1 MRQANLGWRAR
12 VEAHHLKRF
21 GKAIDAHSIAS
32 EKRFAEANRW
42 RVGKITLVQVHLAI
56 KGYAVSIGDP
66 GFELRGFLG
75 TEEELR
81 RRILFGGRHPGSS
94 DKGQPGL
101 LNRLLASSSL
111 HPMAAAATRQVVA
124 RQLGSRF
131 DALGSRLGVIGE
143 GVAHAVESSLRRAR
157 RKLRAGESPQ
167 GSVPWLRG
175 KMLGDLLMLGRRTS
189 HTEQAA
195 KPNQTSK
202 LGRLFRGAGRGG
214 GEGSDSGRGSVG
226 APMAAGVD
234 EDKSLEH
241 GEHRGVC
248 PDPPEPVI
256 AFPRAAML
264 VGPAAN
270 TKRAGP
276 AATIKGAGPEVGAA
290 RVVWNDSAQ
299 ALSLPSIA
307 VGETRGM
314 GRASPPARDRPLW
327 PEDPVYFER
336 SAAAAGRPISG
347 VPAESSAHRSAMGRC
362 PAGAHG
368 PEQSPAGLTP
378 ASSPALE
385 CGAGGTGAGGGG
397 ALAAAAGGWV
407 RAPVAYVDFGAAHCA
422 WGGSL

>member
-1 MRQANLGWRAR
+1 MPHPLPPGRRAR
-12 VEAHHLKRF
+12 LPPPPPR
-21 GKAIDAHSIAS
+21 
-32 EKRFAEANRW
+32 
-42 RVGKITLVQVHLAI
+42 QVHLAI

-157 RKLRAGESPQ
+157 RKLRAGGRGEGKSPQ
-167 GSVPWLRG
+167 GSAPWLRG
-175 KMLGDLLMLGRRTS
+175 KMLGDLLLLRLRTS

-214 GEGSDSGRGSVG
+214 GEGSDLGRGSVG
-226 APMAAGVD
+226 APMVAGVD

-270 TKRAGP
+270 TKGEGPAANAKGEGPAANTKRAGP

-299 ALSLPSIA
+299 APSLPSLA

-362 PAGAHG
+362 PADARG
-368 PEQSPAGLTP
+368 PEQSPAGSTP

-397 ALAAAAGGWV
+397 APAAAAGGGV
-407 RAPVAYVDFGAAHCA
+407 RAPMAYVDFGAAHCA